1 MLTNMNYDKKSTDYF
16 SFIRL
21 DLINLIDKNSKNLKV
36 LEIGAAYG
44 ETLYYLKQNKI
55 ASEVVGVDLFEDVKN
70 KQNYKNLDKF
80 IFGNIEEIELNEY
93 ENYFDLILLP
103 DVLEHLVEPKKVLD
117 KLKKHLTQEGK
128 IILSMPNIRHYSALN
143 KIFIKGDFKY
153 EESGLF
159 DYTHMRFY
167 CRKNIQELLEA
178 SGYTILKEESS
189 IKNYK
194 GKSITKIINSLTFG
208 LLEEFFSVQYFYVIK
223 KQKIQQLIL

>member
-1 MLTNMNYDKKSTDYF
+1 MNYDKKSTDYF

-21 DLINLIDKNSKNLKV
+21 DLINLIDRNSSNLKV

-44 ETLYYLKQNKI
+44 ETLHYLKQEGV

-70 KQNYKNLDKF
+70 KQNYKKLDKF

-93 ENYFDLILLP
+93 ETYFDLILLP
-103 DVLEHLVEPKKVLD
+103 DVLEHLIEPKKVLD
-117 KLKKHLTQEGK
+117 KLKKYLTQEGK
-128 IILSMPNIRHYSALN
+128 IILSMPNIRHYSAMN
-143 KIFIKGDFKY
+143 KIFLKGDFKY

-167 CRKNIQELLEA
+167 CRKNIKELIEA
-178 SGYTILKEESS
+178 SGYAVLKEESS

-223 KQKIQQLIL
+223 K

>member
-1 MLTNMNYDKKSTDYF
+1 MNYDKKSTDYF

-44 ETLYYLKQNKI
+44 ETLYYLKQNEV